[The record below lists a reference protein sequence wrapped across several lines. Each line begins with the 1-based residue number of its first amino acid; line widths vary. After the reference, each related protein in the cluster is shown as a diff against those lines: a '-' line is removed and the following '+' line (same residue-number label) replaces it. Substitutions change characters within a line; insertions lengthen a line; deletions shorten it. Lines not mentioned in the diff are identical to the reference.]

1 MKKFLSV
8 LVFFVVTVTFLSAA
22 YATEY
27 QLEQVVVVSRHN
39 LRYSLKA
46 GDDRGLLTLRG
57 GEMETLMGQYF
68 EARLRA
74 QGLFPKNAQPS
85 ANEVRFYANSYQR
98 TIATAKYFSAGAFP
112 IANIPIEYHRALG
125 QKDRVFLPPTDPA
138 FTKKL
143 SAEADWKKL
152 LNDVRPAIATVE
164 RLSGE
169 KFNPDDFYKMKL
181 RTEAAEWET
190 QGSVKKLNLA
200 ADGILMDYYDGK
212 VSYSDAEMRD
222 VAKISSLLI
231 NSNFDRP
238 IGAKVFAAPMLAVI
252 SDELETPDRKFSFI
266 CGHDSN
272 ISNVL
277 TALQVEEY
285 TLPGT
290 IEWRVPIASKIVIK
304 KFRGSDG
311 NEYARLS
318 LVYPSTAQIVNRE
331 MLTLDNPP
339 MKVLLKLRGLQTVD
353 ADGIYKLSDVLQRL
367 SDARILDGRF
377 IN

>member
-1 MKKFLSV
+1 MKKFLS
-8 LVFFVVTVTFLSAA
+8 LVIVFVVAITFFSVAHA
-22 YATEY
+22 MDY

-39 LRYSLKA
+39 LRNSLKA

-85 ANEVRFYANSYQR
+85 VGEVRFYANSYQR

-138 FTKKL
+138 LKKKL
-143 SAEADWKKL
+143 AAEADWKKTF
-152 LNDVRPAIATVE
+152 DSARKEFSTVE
-164 RLSGE
+164 RLTG
-169 KFNPDDFYKMKL
+169 
-181 RTEAAEWET
+181 A
-190 QGSVKKLNLA
+190 KLNPADINLMKIRDDVVEWKAEGSAIKIGLA
-200 ADGILMDYYDGK
+200 ADALLMDYYDGK

-222 VAKISSLLI
+222 VAKISSFTI
-231 NSNFDRP
+231 NANFDHP
-238 IGAKVFAAPMLAVI
+238 LCAKIFASPMLAVI
-252 SDELETPDRKFSFI
+252 SDELNTPGRKFSFI

-272 ISNVL
+272 LSNVL
-277 TALQVEEY
+277 TAISVEEY

-290 IEWRVPIASKIVIK
+290 FEWRVPIASKLVIQK
-304 KFRGSDG
+304 LRGTDG

-318 LVYPSTAQIVNRE
+318 FVYPSAAQIVNRE
-331 MLTLDNPP
+331 MLNLDNPP
-339 MKVLLKLRGLQTVD
+339 MIVPMKLRGLQTID
-353 ADGIYKLSDVLQRL
+353 ADATYKLSDVLQRL
-367 SDARILDGRF
+367 SDAQIVDGRRAA
-377 IN
+377 

>member
-1 MKKFLSV
+1 MKKILS
-8 LVFFVVTVTFLSAA
+8 LVMFFFVTVTFFSAA
-22 YATEY
+22 HAMDY

-39 LRYSLKA
+39 LRNSLKA

-68 EARLRA
+68 EARLRV
-74 QGLFPKNAQPS
+74 QGLFEKNAQPS
-85 ANEVRFYANSYQR
+85 VNEVRFYANSYQR

-125 QKDRVFLPPTDPA
+125 QKDRIFLPPTDPA
-138 FTKKL
+138 LKKKL
-143 SAEADWKKL
+143 TAENDAKKL
-152 LNDVRPAIATVE
+152 FAGVQKEIATVE

-169 KFNPDDFYKMKL
+169 KFN
-181 RTEAAEWET
+181 AADSSIKIRDSVVEWELT
-190 QGSVKKLNLA
+190 GSAKTLNLA
-200 ADGILMDYYDGK
+200 ADALLMDYYDGQ

-231 NSNFDRP
+231 NTNFDRP
-238 IGAKVFAAPMLAVI
+238 LGAKAFASPLLAVI
-252 SDELETPDRKFSFI
+252 ADELNTPGRKFSFI

-272 ISNVL
+272 LSNVL
-277 TALQVEEY
+277 AAIGVEEY

-290 IEWRVPIASKIVIK
+290 FEWRVPIASKLVIK

-318 LVYPSTAQIVNRE
+318 IVYPSAAQIVNRE

-339 MKVLLKLRGLQTVD
+339 MKVPLTLRGLQPVD
-353 ADGIYKLSDVLQRL
+353 ADAIYKLSDVLQRL
-367 SDARILDGRF
+367 SDAQIVDGRRVA
-377 IN
+377 

>member
-8 LVFFVVTVTFLSAA
+8 FIVFVVAVTFFSAA
-22 YATEY
+22 HAMDY
-27 QLEQVVVVSRHN
+27 QLEQVVVISRHN
-39 LRYSLKA
+39 LRNSLKA

-68 EARLRA
+68 EARLRE

-85 ANEVRFYANSYQR
+85 VGEVRFYANSYQR

-138 FTKKL
+138 LTKKL
-143 SAEADWKKL
+143 SAEMNAKKL
-152 LNDVRPAIATVE
+152 FDSMSKEIATVE

-169 KFNPDDFYKMKL
+169 KFNPADYSIEIGKVV
-181 RTEAAEWET
+181 EWKA
-190 QGSVKKLNLA
+190 QGSASKINLA
-200 ADGILMDYYDGK
+200 ADALLMDYYEGK

-222 VAKISSLLI
+222 VAKISSILI

-238 IGAKVFAAPMLAVI
+238 FGAKAFASPMLAVI
-252 SDELETPDRKFSFI
+252 SDELNTPGRKFSFI

-272 ISNVL
+272 LSNVL
-277 TALQVEEY
+277 TALGVEEY

-318 LVYPSTAQIVNRE
+318 LVYPATAQIVNRE

-339 MKVLLKLRGLQTVD
+339 MKVPLKLRGLQMVD
-353 ADGIYKLSDVLQRL
+353 ADAIYKLSDVLQRI
-367 SDARILDGRF
+367 SDAQIVDGRRAA
-377 IN
+377 

>member
-1 MKKFLSV
+1 MKKFFSL
-8 LVFFVVTVTFLSAA
+8 LIVFVFAITISAVA
-22 YATEY
+22 HATEY

-39 LRYSLKA
+39 LRNSLKA

-85 ANEVRFYANSYQR
+85 VGEVRFYANSYQR

-125 QKDRVFLPPTDPA
+125 QKDRVFLPPNDPA
-138 FTKKL
+138 LVKKL
-143 SAEADWKKL
+143 QAEADWKKL
-152 LNDVRPAIATVE
+152 YNSLQKELATVS

-169 KFNPDDFYKMKL
+169 KYNPDDFNLTEL
-181 RTEAAEWET
+181 RGEVVEWGV
-190 QGSVKKLNLA
+190 QGTVKKMNLA
-200 ADGILMDYYDGK
+200 ADALLMDYYDGK
-212 VSYSDAEMRD
+212 VSYSDSEMRD
-222 VAKISSLLI
+222 VAKVGSMLI

-238 IGAKVFAAPMLAVI
+238 LGAKVFASPMLAVI
-252 SDELETPDRKFSFI
+252 SDELNTPGRKFSFI

-272 ISNVL
+272 LSNVL
-277 TALQVEEY
+277 TALGVEDY

-290 IEWRVPIASKIVIK
+290 FEWRVPIASKIVIK

-318 LVYPSTAQIVNRE
+318 LVYPSAAQIVNRE

-339 MKVLLKLRGLQTVD
+339 MKVPLTLRGLQAVD
-353 ADGIYKLSDVLQRL
+353 ADAIYKLSDVLQRL
-367 SDARILDGRF
+367 SDAQIVDGRRAA
-377 IN
+377 

>member
-1 MKKFLSV
+1 MKKFLS
-8 LVFFVVTVTFLSAA
+8 LLIVFIVAVTFFSVAH
-22 YATEY
+22 ATDY

-39 LRYSLKA
+39 LRNSLKA
-46 GDDRGLLTLRG
+46 GDERGLLTLRG

-85 ANEVRFYANSYQR
+85 VDEVRFYANAYQR

-125 QKDRVFLPPTDPA
+125 QKDRIFLPPTDPA
-138 FTKKL
+138 LMKKL
-143 SAEADWKKL
+143 HAETNWKKL
-152 LNDVRPAIATVE
+152 FDGVSKEIATVE

-169 KFNPDDFYKMKL
+169 KFNPADYSVTIRD
-181 RTEAAEWET
+181 EVVEWG
-190 QGSVKKLNLA
+190 GSAKKLNLA
-200 ADGILMDYYDGK
+200 ADAILMDYYDGK
-212 VSYSDAEMRD
+212 ISYSDSEMRD

-238 IGAKVFAAPMLAVI
+238 LGAKAFASPMLAVI
-252 SDELETPDRKFSFI
+252 ADELNTPGRKFSFI

-272 ISNVL
+272 LSNVL
-277 TALQVEEY
+277 AAVGVEDY

-290 IEWRVPIASKIVIK
+290 FEWRVPIASKIVIK

-318 LVYPSTAQIVNRE
+318 LVYPSAAQIVNRE

-339 MKVLLKLRGLQTVD
+339 MNVPLKLRGLQPVD
-353 ADGIYKLSDVLQRL
+353 ADAIYKLSDVLQRL
-367 SDARILDGRF
+367 FDTQIVDGRRAA
-377 IN
+377 

>member
-1 MKKFLSV
+1 MKKFFSV
-8 LVFFVVTVTFLSAA
+8 MIIFAFTVTFFSAA
-22 YATEY
+22 HAMDY
-27 QLEQVVVVSRHN
+27 QLEQVVVISRHN
-39 LRYSLKA
+39 LRNSLKA

-85 ANEVRFYANSYQR
+85 VGEVRFYANSYQR

-125 QKDRVFLPPTDPA
+125 QKDRIFLPPTDPA
-138 FTKKL
+138 LVKKL
-143 SAEADWKKL
+143 QAEVDWKKAL
-152 LNDVRPAIATVE
+152 DSVRKEIATVE

-169 KFNPDDFYKMKL
+169 KLNPDDFNLMKI
-181 RTEAAEWET
+181 RSEVVEWEP
-190 QGSVKKLNLA
+190 QGSAKKIGLA
-200 ADGILMDYYDGK
+200 ADALLMDYYDGK
-212 VSYSDAEMRD
+212 VSYSDDEMRD
-222 VAKISSLLI
+222 VAKISSFLI
-231 NSNFDRP
+231 DRP
-238 IGAKVFAAPMLAVI
+238 LCAKVFASPMLAVV
-252 SDELETPDRKFSFI
+252 SDELNTPGRKFSFI

-272 ISNVL
+272 LSNVL
-277 TALQVEEY
+277 TAIGVEEY

-311 NEYARLS
+311 NEYARFS
-318 LVYPSTAQIVNRE
+318 LVYPAAAQIVNRE

-339 MKVLLKLRGLQTVD
+339 MKVPLKLRGLQMVD
-353 ADGIYKLSDVLQRL
+353 ADAIYKLSDVLQRL
-367 SDARILDGRF
+367 SDAQIVDGRRVA
-377 IN
+377 

>member
-1 MKKFLSV
+1 MKKIFSLLIV
-8 LVFFVVTVTFLSAA
+8 FVVT
-22 YATEY
+22 ATLFTVAHAMDY
-27 QLEQVVVVSRHN
+27 QLEQVVVISRHN

-68 EARLRA
+68 AARLVE
-74 QGLFPKNAQPS
+74 QGLFPKNVQPS
-85 ANEVRFYANSYQR
+85 AGEVRFYANSYQR

-125 QKDRVFLPPTDPA
+125 QKDRIFLPPTDPA
-138 FTKKL
+138 LMKKL
-143 SAEADWKKL
+143 HAEMNAKKL
-152 LNDVRPAIATVE
+152 LDSLSKEIATVE

-169 KFNPDDFYKMKL
+169 KFNPADYSIEIGKVV
-181 RTEAAEWET
+181 EWKAK
-190 QGSVKKLNLA
+190 GSASKINLA
-200 ADGILMDYYDGK
+200 ADALLMDYYEGN

-222 VAKISSLLI
+222 VAKISSLFI

-238 IGAKVFAAPMLAVI
+238 FGAKAFASPMLAVI
-252 SDELETPDRKFSFI
+252 SDELDTPGRKFSFI

-272 ISNVL
+272 LSNVL
-277 TALQVEEY
+277 TAIGVEDY

-304 KFRGSDG
+304 KLRGSDG

-318 LVYPSTAQIVNRE
+318 LVYPSTAQIINRE

-339 MKVLLKLRGLQTVD
+339 MKVALKLRGLQPVD
-353 ADGIYKLSDVLQRL
+353 ADAIYKLSDVLQRL
-367 SDARILDGRF
+367 SDAQIVDGRRAA
-377 IN
+377 

>member
-1 MKKFLSV
+1 MKKFFSL
-8 LVFFVVTVTFLSAA
+8 LIVFVFTITFLSVAHA
-22 YATEY
+22 MDY

-39 LRYSLKA
+39 LRNSLKA

-85 ANEVRFYANSYQR
+85 VDEVRFYANSYQR

-125 QKDRVFLPPTDPA
+125 QKDRVFLPPNDPA
-138 FTKKL
+138 LVQKL
-143 SAEADWKKL
+143 SAEVDSKNL
-152 LNDVRPAIATVE
+152 FDNVRKEMATVE

-169 KFNPDDFYKMKL
+169 KFNPADSSVKI
-181 RTEAAEWET
+181 RSEVVEWEL
-190 QGSVKKLNLA
+190 QGSAKQMNLA
-200 ADGILMDYYDGK
+200 ADALLMDYYDGK
-212 VSYSDAEMRD
+212 ISYSDSEMRD

-231 NSNFDRP
+231 NTNFDRP
-238 IGAKVFAAPMLAVI
+238 LGAKAFASPMLAVI
-252 SDELETPDRKFSFI
+252 SDELNTPGRKFSFI

-272 ISNVL
+272 LSNVL
-277 TALQVEEY
+277 TALGVEEY
-285 TLPGT
+285 VLPGT
-290 IEWRVPIASKIVIK
+290 FEWRVPIGSKIVIK

-318 LVYPSTAQIVNRE
+318 LVYPSAAQIVNRE

-339 MKVLLKLRGLQTVD
+339 MKVALKLRGLQTVD
-353 ADGIYKLSDVLQRL
+353 ADAIYKLSDVLQRL
-367 SDARILDGRF
+367 ADAQIVDGRRAA
-377 IN
+377 

>member
-1 MKKFLSV
+1 MKKFFSV
-8 LVFFVVTVTFLSAA
+8 MIVFVFTVTFFSVVH
-22 YATEY
+22 ATEY
-27 QLEQVVVVSRHN
+27 QLEQVVVISRHN
-39 LRYSLKA
+39 LRNSLKA

-74 QGLFPKNAQPS
+74 QGLFAKNAQP
-85 ANEVRFYANSYQR
+85 AVGEVRFYANSYQR

-125 QKDRVFLPPTDPA
+125 QKDRVFLFPADPA
-138 FTKKL
+138 LEKL
-143 SAEADWKKL
+143 LASEVDWKKL
-152 LNDVRPAIATVE
+152 LNSLSKEIATVE

-169 KFNPDDFYKMKL
+169 KLNPDDFYKMKL
-181 RTEAAEWET
+181 GSEAAEWKA
-190 QGSVKKLNLA
+190 QGSAKTINLA
-200 ADGILMDYYDGK
+200 ADAILMDYYDGK
-212 VSYSDAEMRD
+212 VSYSDSEMRD
-222 VAKISSLLI
+222 VAKISSFLI

-238 IGAKVFAAPMLAVI
+238 IGAKVFASPMLAVI
-252 SDELETPDRKFSFI
+252 SDELNTPGRKFSFI

-277 TALQVEEY
+277 TALGVEDY

-290 IEWRVPIASKIVIK
+290 FEWRVPIASKIVIK

-318 LVYPSTAQIVNRE
+318 LVYPSAAQIVNRE

-339 MKVLLKLRGLQTVD
+339 MKVPLKLRGLQMVD
-353 ADGIYKLSDVLQRL
+353 ADAIYKLSDVLQRI
-367 SDARILDGRF
+367 SDAQVVDGRRAA
-377 IN
+377 

>member
-1 MKKFLSV
+1 MKKIFSILI
-8 LVFFVVTVTFLSAA
+8 VFVFSITFFSAA
-22 YATEY
+22 HAANY

-39 LRYSLKA
+39 LRNSLKA

-68 EARLRA
+68 EAQLRA

-85 ANEVRFYANSYQR
+85 VGEVRFYANSYQR

-112 IANIPIEYHRALG
+112 IANIPVEYHRALG

-138 FTKKL
+138 LVKKISAEFDGKKL
-143 SAEADWKKL
+143 I
-152 LNDVRPAIATVE
+152 NDFRKEIATVE

-169 KFNPDDFYKMKL
+169 KFNPADSSIKL
-181 RTEAAEWET
+181 RSEAVEWKAG
-190 QGSVKKLNLA
+190 GSLNKINLA
-200 ADGILMDYYDGK
+200 ADALLMDYYDGK
-212 VSYSDAEMRD
+212 VSYSDSEMRD

-238 IGAKVFAAPMLAVI
+238 FCAKVFASPMLAVI
-252 SDELETPDRKFSFI
+252 SDELNTPGRKFTFL

-272 ISNVL
+272 LSNVL
-277 TALQVEEY
+277 TALGVEEY

-304 KFRGSDG
+304 KFRGSDD
-311 NEYARLS
+311 NEYASLS
-318 LVYPSTAQIVNRE
+318 LVYPASAQIINRE
-331 MLTLDNPP
+331 ILNLDNPP
-339 MKVLLKLRGLQTVD
+339 MIVTLKLRGLQPVD
-353 ADGIYKLSDVLQRL
+353 ANATYKLSDVLQRI
-367 SDARILDGRF
+367 SDAQIVDGRRAA
-377 IN
+377 

>member
-8 LVFFVVTVTFLSAA
+8 FVVFFVAVTFFSVAHA
-22 YATEY
+22 MDY
-27 QLEQVVVVSRHN
+27 QLEQVVVISRHN
-39 LRYSLKA
+39 LRNSLKA

-85 ANEVRFYANSYQR
+85 VGEVRFYANSYQR

-112 IANIPIEYHRALG
+112 IANTPIEYHRALG

-138 FTKKL
+138 LNKKL
-143 SAEADWKKL
+143 SAETDWKKL
-152 LNDVRPAIATVE
+152 FDGISKEIATVE
-164 RLSGE
+164 RLTGE
-169 KFNPDDFYKMKL
+169 KFDSANYSAKL
-181 RTEAAEWET
+181 RSEVVEWKAE
-190 QGSVKKLNLA
+190 GSAKQMSLA
-200 ADGILMDYYDGK
+200 ADALLMDYYDGK

-222 VAKISSLLI
+222 VAKVASVLI

-238 IGAKVFAAPMLAVI
+238 LGSKALASPLLAVI
-252 SDELETPDRKFSFI
+252 SDELNTSERKFSFL

-272 ISNVL
+272 LSSVL
-277 TALQVEEY
+277 SAIEVEEY
-285 TLPGT
+285 VLPGT

-318 LVYPSTAQIVNRE
+318 LVYPSTAQIINRE
-331 MLTLDNPP
+331 MLTLENPP
-339 MKVLLKLRGLQTVD
+339 VKVPLKLRGLQLVD
-353 ADGIYKLSDVLQRL
+353 ADAIYKLSDVLQRI
-367 SDARILDGRF
+367 SDAQIVDGRRAA
-377 IN
+377 

>member
-1 MKKFLSV
+1 MRKIFSMLIV
-8 LVFFVVTVTFLSAA
+8 FVVAVTFFSAA
-22 YATEY
+22 HAMDY

-39 LRYSLKA
+39 LRNSLKA

-68 EARLRA
+68 EARLRE
-74 QGLFPKNAQPS
+74 QGLFQKNAQP
-85 ANEVRFYANSYQR
+85 NVGEVRFYANSYQR

-112 IANIPIEYHRALG
+112 IANTPIEYHRALG
-125 QKDRVFLPPTDPA
+125 QKDRVFLLPTDPA
-138 FTKKL
+138 LTKKL
-143 SAEADWKKL
+143 SAEMNAKKL
-152 LNDVRPAIATVE
+152 IDSMSKEIATVE

-169 KFNPDDFYKMKL
+169 KFNPADYSIELGEVVEWKL
-181 RTEAAEWET
+181 K
-190 QGSVKKLNLA
+190 GSAKKINLA
-200 ADGILMDYYDGK
+200 ADAILMDYYDGK

-222 VAKISSLLI
+222 VAKISSLTI

-238 IGAKVFAAPMLAVI
+238 LGAKVFASPMLAVI
-252 SDELETPDRKFSFI
+252 SDELNTPGRKFSFI

-272 ISNVL
+272 LSNVL
-277 TALQVEEY
+277 TALGVEDY

-304 KFRGSDG
+304 KLRGDDG

-318 LVYPSTAQIVNRE
+318 LVYPSSAQIVNRE

-339 MKVLLKLRGLQTVD
+339 MQVTLKLRGLQPVD
-353 ADGIYKLSDVLQRL
+353 ADAIYKLSDVLQRI
-367 SDARILDGRF
+367 SDAQIVDGRRAA
-377 IN
+377 

>member
-1 MKKFLSV
+1 MKKIFSLMIV
-8 LVFFVVTVTFLSAA
+8 FVVAVTFFSVAQA
-22 YATEY
+22 MDY
-27 QLEQVVVVSRHN
+27 QLEQVVVISRHN
-39 LRYSLKA
+39 LRNSLKA
-46 GDDRGLLTLRG
+46 GDERGLLTLRG

-68 EARLRA
+68 EVRLRA

-125 QKDRVFLPPTDPA
+125 QKDRIFLSPTDPA
-138 FTKKL
+138 LKKKL
-143 SAEADWKKL
+143 TAEGNAKKL
-152 LNDVRPAIATVE
+152 FADMQKEFATVE

-169 KFNPDDFYKMKL
+169 KFNPADSSIKIRDSVV
-181 RTEAAEWET
+181 EWELT
-190 QGSVKKLNLA
+190 GSAKTLSLA
-200 ADGILMDYYDGK
+200 ADALLMDYYDGK
-212 VSYSDAEMRD
+212 ISYSDSEMRD

-238 IGAKVFAAPMLAVI
+238 LGAKAFASPMLAVI
-252 SDELETPDRKFSFI
+252 SDELNTPGRKFSFI

-272 ISNVL
+272 LSNVL
-277 TALQVEEY
+277 TALGVEEY

-318 LVYPSTAQIVNRE
+318 LVYPSAAQIVNRE

-339 MKVLLKLRGLQTVD
+339 MKVPLKLRGLQPVD
-353 ADGIYKLSDVLQRL
+353 ADAIYKLSDVLQRI
-367 SDARILDGRF
+367 SDAQIVDGRRAA
-377 IN
+377 

>member
-8 LVFFVVTVTFLSAA
+8 FVVFVVAVTFFSAA
-22 YATEY
+22 HAMEY
-27 QLEQVVVVSRHN
+27 QLEQVVVISRHN
-39 LRYSLKA
+39 LRNSLKA

-68 EARLRA
+68 EARLRE

-85 ANEVRFYANSYQR
+85 VGEVRFYANSYQR

-138 FTKKL
+138 LTKKL
-143 SAEADWKKL
+143 SAEMNAKKL
-152 LNDVRPAIATVE
+152 LDSMSKEIATVE

-169 KFNPDDFYKMKL
+169 KFNPNDYSIEIGKVV
-181 RTEAAEWET
+181 EWKA
-190 QGSVKKLNLA
+190 QGSASKINLA
-200 ADGILMDYYDGK
+200 ADALLMDYYEGK

-238 IGAKVFAAPMLAVI
+238 IGAKVFASPMLAVI
-252 SDELETPDRKFSFI
+252 SDELNTPGRKFSFI

-272 ISNVL
+272 LSNVL
-277 TALQVEEY
+277 TALGVEEY
-285 TLPGT
+285 VLPGT

-318 LVYPSTAQIVNRE
+318 LVYPSTAQIINRE

-339 MKVLLKLRGLQTVD
+339 MKVPLTLRGLQPVD
-353 ADGIYKLSDVLQRL
+353 ADAIYKLSDVLQRI
-367 SDARILDGRF
+367 SDAQIVDGRRAA
-377 IN
+377 

>member
-1 MKKFLSV
+1 MKKIFSL
-8 LVFFVVTVTFLSAA
+8 LIVFVFTLTFFSAA
-22 YATEY
+22 YAMEY

-39 LRYSLKA
+39 LRNSLKA

-74 QGLFPKNAQPS
+74 QGLFPKNAQP
-85 ANEVRFYANSYQR
+85 NVGEVRFYANSYQR

-125 QKDRVFLPPTDPA
+125 QKDRVFLFPADPA
-138 FTKKL
+138 LKKL
-143 SAEADWKKL
+143 LASEVNWKKL
-152 LNDVRPAIATVE
+152 LNSLSKEISTVE
-164 RLSGE
+164 RLTGE
-169 KFNPDDFYKMKL
+169 KLNPNDFYQMKL
-181 RTEAAEWET
+181 GNEAAEWKAE
-190 QGSVKKLNLA
+190 GSAKTINLA
-200 ADGILMDYYDGK
+200 ADALLMDYYDGK
-212 VSYSDAEMRD
+212 VSYSDSEMRD
-222 VAKISSLLI
+222 VAKVSSFLI

-238 IGAKVFAAPMLAVI
+238 IGAKVFASPMLAVI
-252 SDELETPDRKFSFI
+252 SDELNTPGRKFSFI

-272 ISNVL
+272 LSNVL
-277 TALQVEEY
+277 TAIGVEDY

-290 IEWRVPIASKIVIK
+290 FEWRVPIASKIVIK

-318 LVYPSTAQIVNRE
+318 LVYPSAAQIVNRE

-339 MKVLLKLRGLQTVD
+339 MQVPLTLRGLQTVD
-353 ADGIYKLSDVLQRL
+353 ADAIYKLSDVLQRI
-367 SDARILDGRF
+367 SDAQVVDGRRAA
-377 IN
+377 

>member
-1 MKKFLSV
+1 MKKFLS
-8 LVFFVVTVTFLSAA
+8 LVTFFFVTVTFFSAA
-22 YATEY
+22 HAMDY

-39 LRYSLKA
+39 LRNSLKA

-68 EARLRA
+68 EARLRV
-74 QGLFPKNAQPS
+74 QGLFEKNAQPS
-85 ANEVRFYANSYQR
+85 VNEVRFYANSYQR

-125 QKDRVFLPPTDPA
+125 QKDRIFLPPTDPA
-138 FTKKL
+138 LKKKL
-143 SAEADWKKL
+143 TAENDAKKL
-152 LNDVRPAIATVE
+152 FAGVQKEIATVE
-164 RLSGE
+164 RLSGK
-169 KFNPDDFYKMKL
+169 KFN
-181 RTEAAEWET
+181 AADSSIKIRDNVVEWELT
-190 QGSVKKLNLA
+190 GSAKQINLA
-200 ADGILMDYYDGK
+200 ADALLMDYYDGQ

-231 NSNFDRP
+231 NTNFDRP
-238 IGAKVFAAPMLAVI
+238 LGAKVFASPMLAVI
-252 SDELETPDRKFSFI
+252 SDELNTPGRKFSFI

-272 ISNVL
+272 LSNVL
-277 TALQVEEY
+277 TALGVEDY

-311 NEYARLS
+311 NEYARFS
-318 LVYPSTAQIVNRE
+318 LVYPSSAQIVNRE

-339 MKVLLKLRGLQTVD
+339 MKIPLKLRGLQPVD
-353 ADGIYKLSDVLQRL
+353 ADAIYKLSDVLQRL
-367 SDARILDGRF
+367 SDTQIVDGRRVA
-377 IN
+377 

>member
-1 MKKFLSV
+1 MKKFLSSV
-8 LVFFVVTVTFLSAA
+8 IVFVFAVTFFSAA
-22 YATEY
+22 HAMEY
-27 QLEQVVVVSRHN
+27 RLEQVVVISRHN
-39 LRYSLKA
+39 LRNSLKA

-85 ANEVRFYANSYQR
+85 VDEVRFYANSYQR

-125 QKDRVFLPPTDPA
+125 QKDRIFLPPTDPA
-138 FTKKL
+138 LKKKL
-143 SAEADWKKL
+143 SAEFDGKKL
-152 LNDVRPAIATVE
+152 IAGMSKEIATVE
-164 RLSGE
+164 RLTGE
-169 KFNPDDFYKMKL
+169 KFNSADYSFKL
-181 RTEAAEWET
+181 RDEAVEWKA
-190 QGSVKKLNLA
+190 QGSADKIGLA
-200 ADGILMDYYDGK
+200 ADALLMDYYDGK
-212 VSYSDAEMRD
+212 VSYSESEMRD

-238 IGAKVFAAPMLAVI
+238 LCAKVFASPMLAVV
-252 SDELETPDRKFSFI
+252 SDELNTPGRKFSFI

-272 ISNVL
+272 LSNVL
-277 TALQVEEY
+277 TALGVEDY

-304 KFRGSDG
+304 KFRGTDG
-311 NEYARLS
+311 NEYARFS
-318 LVYPSTAQIVNRE
+318 LVYPSSAQIVNRE

-339 MKVLLKLRGLQTVD
+339 MKVPLKLRGLQTVD
-353 ADGIYKLSDVLQRL
+353 ADAIYKLSDVLQRI
-367 SDARILDGRF
+367 SVYGT
-377 IN
+377 